1 MNRNWSLICV
11 AFTATVPAIIL
22 RLGGV
27 HPAAGIEALVYGV
40 AILGGAFLL
49 TWAAEVAEMDISQGL
64 ALAFLALVA
73 VLPEYA
79 VDLYFASAAASRPE
93 YTAYATANMT
103 GANRLLIGVAW
114 PVIVVLHWMRTRQ
127 RVLKLPS
134 SRAVEMVF
142 LSLATLYSFVIPFK
156 GTLSLMDT
164 AVLVGLFI
172 GYMWRIAQSAAGEP
186 DLVGPALALAS
197 LRTRNRRALVV
208 GFFVF
213 SAIVILASAEPFA
226 EALVHLGRGHGID
239 EFLLVQWLAPL
250 ASEAP
255 EIVIACIL
263 TTKGDPQA
271 GMGAMVSSK
280 VNQWTLLVGTLPLVY
295 SVALGQPGALHL
307 DDRQVEE
314 ILLTAAQS
322 LFGLAVLCNMTLSL
336 FEAAVLFVLFI
347 SQLFFP
353 NPTVRYGFCIV
364 YVTLGVAVL
373 MRKRHDA
380 LSLFRAGLRRT
391 SARH

>member
-1 MNRNWSLICV
+1 MSRNWSLICV

-27 HPAAGIEALVYGV
+27 HVAAGIEAVVYGV

-186 DLVGPALALAS
+186 EIG
-197 LRTRNRRALVV
+197 RAHV
-208 GFFVF
+208 
-213 SAIVILASAEPFA
+213 
-226 EALVHLGRGHGID
+226 
-239 EFLLVQWLAPL
+239 
-250 ASEAP
+250 
-255 EIVIACIL
+255 
-263 TTKGDPQA
+263 
-271 GMGAMVSSK
+271 
-280 VNQWTLLVGTLPLVY
+280 
-295 SVALGQPGALHL
+295 
-307 DDRQVEE
+307 
-314 ILLTAAQS
+314 
-322 LFGLAVLCNMTLSL
+322 
-336 FEAAVLFVLFI
+336 
-347 SQLFFP
+347 
-353 NPTVRYGFCIV
+353 
-364 YVTLGVAVL
+364 
-373 MRKRHDA
+373 
-380 LSLFRAGLRRT
+380 
-391 SARH
+391 